1 MLRRARRTLD
11 AERGRGLRAGRA
23 RGDAGPVYQ
32 GYPPPNPYGIQPSYP
47 QQPTYLTCRQC
58 GYVGQPT
65 MVERISVA
73 GWIVFSLLLL
83 FCLPL
88 FWIGLLIKDRRS
100 LCPRCGSG

>member
-1 MLRRARRTLD
+1 MLNGGAACAPRARRGTLI
-11 AERGRGLRAGRA
+11 
-23 RGDAGPVYQ
+23 PVYQ
-32 GYPPPNPYGIQPSYP
+32 GYPPPNPYGIQPAYP

-83 FCLPL
+83 LCLPL
-88 FWIGLLIKDRRS
+88 FWIGLLIKERRS